1 MDMTH
6 DEVPTNRRPLICA
19 GILIGAGMGGFVD
32 GIVFHQML
40 QLHNMISAV
49 LPPDTL
55 VAAKVNMVWDGIFHA
70 LVWLLTATGMAV
82 LWSAGER
89 EDVPW
94 CGVTFFGALF
104 MGWGLFNLI
113 EGVIDHY
120 ILGIHHVVERLHL
133 SIYDHL
139 FVLSGVVLSIAGFFL
154 IRGATRAALR

>member
-1 MDMTH
+1 MDR
-6 DEVPTNRRPLICA
+6 DLADVPANRRPLIAA

-40 QLHNMISAV
+40 QLHNMLSAV

-70 LVWLLTATGMAV
+70 FVWLLTAIGLAM
-82 LWSAGER
+82 LWGAGER

-94 CGVTFFGALF
+94 CGVTFFGALLA
-104 MGWGLFNLI
+104 GWGLFNFI

-120 ILGIHHVVERLHL
+120 VLGIHHVVERLHL
-133 SIYDHL
+133 SVFDHL
-139 FVLSGVVLSIAGFFL
+139 FVLSGVLLLVGGTLL
-154 IRGATRAALR
+154 IRSAPRRSQ